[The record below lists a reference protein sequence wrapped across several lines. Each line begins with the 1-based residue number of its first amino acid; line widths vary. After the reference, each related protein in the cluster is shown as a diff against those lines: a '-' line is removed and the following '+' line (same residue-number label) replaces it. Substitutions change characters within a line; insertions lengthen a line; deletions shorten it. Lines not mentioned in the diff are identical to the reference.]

1 MPPLIA
7 HIVFSFRVGGLENGM
22 VNLINRLPANQF
34 RHAIVS
40 LTDVDPAFVARI
52 ARPDLQII
60 ELHKKPGPG
69 AALFPQ
75 MFRTLRV
82 LRPAIVH
89 TRNLAALEMAVPAW
103 AAGVPVR
110 IHGEHGRDVDD
121 PHGDRA
127 KPRWVRR
134 AYSPFVTQYI
144 ALSRELENYLTARV
158 GIANRRVSLFC
169 NGVDAMRFHPAER
182 GRNALAGSPFNDPA
196 LCVVGTVGRLQ
207 AVKDQLGLVKAF
219 SLIAGQLPNLRL
231 VIVGE
236 GGMRGAIESAVRD
249 AGLVSKVWLAGERAD
264 VPDVMRSFDI
274 FTLPSI
280 AEGISN
286 TVLEAMASGLPVVAT
301 AVGGTL
307 ELVCEGETGTLVPAS
322 DPQRLAAALAGL
334 ARDPARIAAFG
345 HAARQRIEAE
355 FSLDAMVARYGNL
368 YSRALEGS
376 TRRA

>member
-52 ARPDLQII
+52 ARPDLQVV

-89 TRNLAALEMAVPAW
+89 TRNLAALEMVVPAW
-103 AAGVPVR
+103 AAGVSVR

-169 NGVDAMRFHPAER
+169 NGVDATRFHPAER
-182 GRNALAGSPFNDPA
+182 GRNSLEGSPFNDPA

-264 VPDVMRSFDI
+264 VPDVMRSLDI

-301 AVGGTL
+301 AVGGTP

>member
-52 ARPDLQII
+52 ARPDLQLI

-75 MFRTLRV
+75 MFRTLRA

-89 TRNLAALEMAVPAW
+89 TRNLAALEMVVPAW

-169 NGVDAMRFHPAER
+169 NGVDAARFHPAER
-182 GRNALAGSPFNDPA
+182 GRDSLEGSPFNDPA

-301 AVGGTL
+301 AVGGTP

>member
-1 MPPLIA
+1 
-7 HIVFSFRVGGLENGM
+7 M

-52 ARPDLQII
+52 ARPDLQVV

-75 MFRTLRV
+75 MVRTLRV

-89 TRNLAALEMAVPAW
+89 TRNLAALEMVVPAW

-169 NGVDAMRFHPAER
+169 NGVDAARFHPAER
-182 GRNALAGSPFNDPA
+182 GRNSLEGSPFNDPA

-264 VPDVMRSFDI
+264 VPDVMRSLDI

-301 AVGGTL
+301 AVGGTP